1 MEFGPKIQRGWTPIF
16 KGQER
21 AESSVPF
28 IYLHYFAVRK
38 EFQGSK
44 IGTMMLGNF
53 LDRCASVVENVGLFG
68 VALNALTPRAA
79 NLYYKYGFRQRN
91 ETKHPLM
98 ILPSQSLLDLTRSV
112 RGGE

>member
-1 MEFGPKIQRGWTPIF
+1 M
-16 KGQER
+16 
-21 AESSVPF
+21 PF

-44 IGTMMLGNF
+44 IGTMMLGDL
-53 LDRCASVVENVGLFG
+53 LDRCASVVENVGVFG

-91 ETKHPLM
+91 ETKYPLM
-98 ILPSQSLLDLTRSV
+98 ILPSQTLLDLIRSV
-112 RGGE
+112 RGGA